1 MVLRASLHYGTHAAY
16 LYKEDLSSTRILDKW
31 HQIALCKPS
40 NTASDTSRSFEERN
54 ILLFLKHLWS
64 QKKCKIYLW
73 SALVGSRPLPTCLFQ
88 VFSPTGKGEYESTF
102 ADSLLRLIS
111 RLQTPSLRL
120 DSIGLQTFGEPCV
133 VRMFLRFL
141 GGRVWKIYPAIG
153 LGDNCQ
159 WLSVSGDNCQRKLS
173 ELWKNCKILQ
183 LFATKL

>member
-73 SALVGSRPLPTCLFQ
+73 SVLMGSRPLPTCLFQ

-102 ADSLLRLIS
+102 ADSLLRLILMWLV
-111 RLQTPSLRL
+111 RLPTNRPTHLGYPDL
-120 DSIGLQTFGEPCV
+120 LPLTVTLTVTVMVTV
-133 VRMFLRFL
+133 VVMRTE
-141 GGRVWKIYPAIG
+141 II
-153 LGDNCQ
+153 
-159 WLSVSGDNCQRKLS
+159 ST
-173 ELWKNCKILQ
+173 LWMNW
-183 LFATKL
+183 